1 MPEHCA
7 AYCCANRRTIANRG
21 RGITFHKFPKDKD
34 MRKKW
39 EVALR
44 REGFTASESSVI
56 CSEHFKQDRTGIV
69 TQRWCYSLHLQLPGS
84 PPKKSLSVAPQDD
97 PEASTSHSQPQ
108 PNDDHSYVLPA
119 SPTALKAR
127 LNEALARVESLE
139 RERKNAMAR
148 EKRAKTTVRSL
159 LGDLREKNLINEELK
174 ERLDFY
180 SDLQI
185 DFKAKQGHE
194 YSKDHRE
201 WLCSVDGKPGLNK
214 MMLDMLERR
223 CQEDQATYGCVAL
236 MLDAMAI
243 RKHHKE
249 GLPPVM
255 LMNVMFGSQPLSL
268 HFGHIAAITQKQ
280 WLKML
285 TQSLNFLVSVR
296 LDCTDVLWHIVWI
309 EDLSSQEHRVCGE
322 SRKPLRDAV
331 SDSVDYFHPLVA
343 EGLIRRRMVA
353 DSHSL
358 KFKNTSAA
366 CAGEGIEDR
375 TQVRAR
381 CLPLSEQSSLRGHN
395 PTPDRG
401 KGQLICLEVQ
411 PVLPGDPVRFQ
422 FDFVLSRFICTLE
435 KMDRETTIVGSK

>member
-56 CSEHFKQDRTGIV
+56 CSEHFKQDEFDRTGQIDSEMV
-69 TQRWCYSLHLQLPGS
+69 LF
-84 PPKKSLSVAPQDD
+84 PPSSASRFTSKETTSTSRKAEESLSVAPQDD

-108 PNDDHSYVLPA
+108 PND
-119 SPTALKAR
+119 AR

-214 MMLDMLERR
+214 MMLEMLERR

-243 RKHHKE
+243 RKHIT
-249 GLPPVM
+249 
-255 LMNVMFGSQPLSL
+255 LS
-268 HFGHIAAITQKQ
+268 GAGDRSKMAAPR
-280 WLKML
+280 
-285 TQSLNFLVSVR
+285 LVSANR
-296 LDCTDVLWHIVWI
+296 
-309 EDLSSQEHRVCGE
+309 Q
-322 SRKPLRDAV
+322 
-331 SDSVDYFHPLVA
+331 
-343 EGLIRRRMVA
+343 
-353 DSHSL
+353 
-358 KFKNTSAA
+358 
-366 CAGEGIEDR
+366 
-375 TQVRAR
+375 
-381 CLPLSEQSSLRGHN
+381 
-395 PTPDRG
+395 
-401 KGQLICLEVQ
+401 
-411 PVLPGDPVRFQ
+411 
-422 FDFVLSRFICTLE
+422 
-435 KMDRETTIVGSK
+435 